1 MMNTER
7 KKQIEEFAMEILAQY
22 GITGNPGKQLDVIAR
37 GEDIDLVAYPN
48 WDVETCGRL
57 MRIDGK
63 HVIFY
68 NDKHTP
74 EMQAFTIAHELGHY
88 FLRHLT
94 DGEKE
99 KICLNRDLQRIE
111 AKYKPQE
118 VEANFFAACLLM
130 PFDQL
135 YSVYRS
141 VLAAIK
147 RSDGPIYVDTQPC
160 NIRDYKI
167 CISMMQKHF
176 LASATAIRFRMMNLG
191 FMTFNI
197 PFKQTEDRG
206 ISLARYLADN

>member
-7 KKQIEEFAMEILAQY
+7 KRQIEEFAMEILAKY
-22 GITGNPGKQLDVIAR
+22 NITSNPGKQLDVITR
-37 GEDIDLVAYPN
+37 GESIDLVSYPD

-68 NDKHTP
+68 NSKHTP

-88 FLRHLT
+88 FLCHLT

-99 KICLNRDLQRIE
+99 KICLNRDLQCSE
-111 AKYKPQE
+111 SKQKSQE
-118 VEANFFAACLLM
+118 VEANHFAACLLM

-135 YSVYRS
+135 YPVYCSLLTILRRGS
-141 VLAAIK
+141 
-147 RSDGPIYVDTQPC
+147 GPIYVDTQPC
-160 NIRDYKI
+160 NMQDYRI
-167 CISMMQKHF
+167 CISMMQNHF
-176 LASATAIRFRMMNLG
+176 LASATAIRFRLMNLK
-191 FMTFNI
+191 FMIFNI
-197 PFKQTEDRG
+197 TFDQTEDRG

>member
-7 KKQIEEFAMEILAQY
+7 KRQIEEFAMEILAKY
-22 GITGNPGKQLDVIAR
+22 NITGNPGNQLDVIAR
-37 GEDIDLVAYPN
+37 GEDIDLVSYPH

-57 MRIDGK
+57 MCIDGK

-68 NDKHTP
+68 NEKHTP
-74 EMQAFTIAHELGHY
+74 QMQAFTIAHELGHY
-88 FLRHLT
+88 FLCHLT

-111 AKYKPQE
+111 VKYNPQE

-135 YSVYRS
+135 YAVYRS
-141 VLAAIK
+141 VLTAIK
-147 RSDGPIYVDTQPC
+147 RNDGPIYVDTQPC
-160 NIRDYKI
+160 NMRDYKI
-167 CISMMQKHF
+167 CIRMMQSHF